1 MPLRLYPHLNPS
13 GARQEARTEFRRV
26 LDPARLSEHHAE
38 WHGGGYRDCD
48 DQNQSFHPEHNRACS
63 VSALL
68 WSLVLGQT
76 HGDGENRMLKWL
88 GLGLLLGTGFGSVAW
103 SQGSAKFDGQ
113 YMGELTLT
121 KEISGD
127 CTQPPPGAL
136 YPLTVS
142 RGEVRFAYVPRF
154 DTTLSGKVDENGIFK
169 AYARLRKGF
178 LQMTG
183 RIQGSNLTA
192 HIVSPSCN
200 YTFQTKK

>member
-1 MPLRLYPHLNPS
+1 MS
-13 GARQEARTEFRRV
+13 GQGPAYASNIQSLQGFARCNLQAKPEREERNAEMAGTRPPARHGVWERRV
-26 LDPARLSEHHAE
+26 GA
-38 WHGGGYRDCD
+38 
-48 DQNQSFHPEHNRACS
+48 
-63 VSALL
+63 
-68 WSLVLGQT
+68 
-76 HGDGENRMLKWL
+76 
-88 GLGLLLGTGFGSVAW
+88 
-103 SQGSAKFDGQ
+103 GSAKFDGQ

-169 AYARLRKGF
+169 ASARVRKGF
-178 LQMTG
+178 VQMTG

-192 HIVSPSCN
+192 HIVLPSCN